1 MLELAQKAHQYITT
15 KLATTKN
22 VSQLDQSSPEQ
33 QQQSQQQQQ
42 QQPQQPQQTE
52 QISEIKKG
60 LDLNK
65 LELSESE
72 RLLAEQD
79 NEFKEQCN
87 IRKDA
92 IIKLNQLKEAKR
104 EIEQKLTELDC
115 QRMKLLGKD
124 RLTIDIGGL
133 KIMDCQICILVGT
146 IMMKMMMMMKTM
158 TIIRK
163 MKVK

>member
-1 MLELAQKAHQYITT
+1 MVISSPLVRNHIDSCLENLTLLRRNRLDNLKEYKIVLERLKRPSIHNYQTCNH
-15 KLATTKN
+15 KN

-33 QQQSQQQQQ
+33 QQQSQQ

-79 NEFKEQCN
+79 NEFKNNVILE
-87 IRKDA
+87 KT
-92 IIKLNQLKEAKR
+92 QLSS
-104 EIEQKLTELDC
+104 
-115 QRMKLLGKD
+115 
-124 RLTIDIGGL
+124 
-133 KIMDCQICILVGT
+133 
-146 IMMKMMMMMKTM
+146 
-158 TIIRK
+158 
-163 MKVK
+163 

>member
-1 MLELAQKAHQYITT
+1 MQPQKCFTVRSIITRATTTITT
-15 KLATTKN
+15 TATTATTAN
-22 VSQLDQSSPEQ
+22 R
-33 QQQSQQQQQ
+33 
-42 QQPQQPQQTE
+42 TE

-104 EIEQKLTELDC
+104 EIEQN
-115 QRMKLLGKD
+115 
-124 RLTIDIGGL
+124 
-133 KIMDCQICILVGT
+133 
-146 IMMKMMMMMKTM
+146 
-158 TIIRK
+158 
-163 MKVK
+163 